1 MAFGTGSHES
11 TRAILV
17 ALEEIDVA
25 RLRVLDVGTGSGIL
39 ALAAERSG
47 AKSVVALDIDDTAV
61 WVAVETA
68 RQQDWEPCVGFVVGP
83 VACLG
88 NVEFDIVLCNMIAA
102 NFLPLVAELRN
113 LLAPRGVVVF
123 SGMLASDVEAVSESL
138 ESAGLSVLSENGL
151 GEWVSMLATRATAR

>member
-1 MAFGTGSHES
+1 MIGW
-11 TRAILV
+11 R
-17 ALEEIDVA
+17 
-25 RLRVLDVGTGSGIL
+25 
-39 ALAAERSG
+39 
-47 AKSVVALDIDDTAV
+47 DIDHRSNPSRSEKLGGSIPNPIDRPPHRWAGNASPSSRV